1 MTSLDEAI
9 EHSADPAT
17 TRRVLERVVAA
28 RPDVVERLAG
38 DPQLLAACVAVS
50 GVSRPLSL
58 VLETDAEA
66 LPVLGSLDRRPP
78 VTASTADELLR
89 WKRLEMLRLAARD
102 LLGLDTLEAT
112 VAAISAL
119 AVDVL
124 TASLDLVVP
133 DGPPLAVIGMGKLG
147 GNELNYASDIDVM
160 FVGEGEPGGARQT
173 GAAGARGR
181 PSQLSS
187 GRRPSSRTAAP
198 AHWCARWSRSRRT
211 GIDGQ
216 SRGSSRRS

>member
-1 MTSLDEAI
+1 
-9 EHSADPAT
+9 
-17 TRRVLERVVAA
+17 
-28 RPDVVERLAG
+28 
-38 DPQLLAACVAVS
+38 
-50 GVSRPLSL
+50 
-58 VLETDAEA
+58 
-66 LPVLGSLDRRPP
+66 
-78 VTASTADELLR
+78 
-89 WKRLEMLRLAARD
+89 MLRLAARD

-112 VAAISAL
+112 VASISAL

-187 GRRPSSRTAAP
+187 GRQPSSLRPRRPTGALVGVVRGVLGAMGRAVGVPGAP
-198 AHWCARWSRSRRT
+198 EGEIRR
-211 GIDGQ
+211 
-216 SRGSSRRS
+216 R